1 MSCPSASPPCFTS
14 RSGRHRPGCRWRAG
28 FGFAARAALALV
40 CLCLLAP
47 PARAAEPADREHA
60 ARDGA
65 DPALARL
72 SFIESLYRERD
83 DFRAESEILAFIS
96 EAPNSP
102 LRPQVELVRA
112 KLHYRVGRLAEADLM
127 LLSLLDRYPG
137 RPVAAD
143 AWTLLGLS
151 WLRQGRLAE
160 AAPLLNREPPLDPLM
175 QPPPY
180 NADRAVGWS
189 TAIPGAGYFVLGEPG
204 RAMTSLSLNVV
215 FLAGTVLSYEQ
226 HNVPV
231 ALLFLLVEAAFYSG
245 GREAVR
251 EEAGRL
257 NERWLQERREAW
269 LGQSSESRLMGT
281 AFELKF

>member
-1 MSCPSASPPCFTS
+1 M
-14 RSGRHRPGCRWRAG
+14 RAG
-28 FGFAARAALALV
+28 TDAG
-40 CLCLLAP
+40 
-47 PARAAEPADREHA
+47 
-60 ARDGA
+60 
-65 DPALARL
+65 LARL

-83 DFRAESEILAFIS
+83 DFRAEAEILAFVS

-112 KLHYRVGRLAEADLM
+112 KLHYRAGRFAEADLM
-127 LLSLLDRYPG
+127 LLSLLDRNPG
-137 RPVAAD
+137 GSGVAD
-143 AWTLLGLS
+143 ARTLLGMS

-180 NADRAVGWS
+180 SADRAVAWS
-189 TAIPGAGYFVLGEPG
+189 TAIPGAGFFVLGEPG
-204 RAMTSLSLNVV
+204 RAVTSTTLNVV
-215 FLAGTVLSYEQ
+215 FLTGTVLSYEQ

-257 NERWLQERREAW
+257 NERWLQQRREAW
-269 LGQSSESRLMGT
+269 LGQSSEPRLMGA